1 MNVYPPYEEE
11 VVNGM
16 NVYEEDVDMDMY
28 PLYEEAVNDNN
39 SGELS
44 KFK

>member
-1 MNVYPPYEEE
+1 
-11 VVNGM
+11 M

-28 PLYEEAVNDNN
+28 PLYEEEAVNDNN